1 MTTWLEAAA
10 ERRPDAL
17 ALVQGADRLDYAG
30 LAGQASR
37 RAAMLAG
44 MGLRGGD
51 RVMLES
57 PVTLESAVWLH
68 ALVWLGAA
76 VVPIAPSLSSIAA
89 ENLLR
94 RLKPR
99 ALITYE
105 PTAYSETD
113 GLPGENEHLIVVDAA
128 QPADLDLAPLAP
140 AAHDPARI
148 ATIIL
153 TSGSSATPK
162 AVPLTL
168 ANHAASA
175 AAIAERIGSA
185 MGSAIG
191 SAIGSTIGDR
201 WLLCLPLEHIGG
213 LAVLLRSVMQGHA
226 VALMRRFDPAGVIE
240 QIDAHG
246 ITLASLVPSMLDGIL
261 KLGKSPP
268 SDNLRAVFVGGA
280 PAAPA
285 LMERAR
291 DAGWPVLPTWGM
303 TEACSQLATPAPAT
317 AAGIN
322 FFGKPSVALPPLPGV
337 QVRTAPSGALQV
349 RGPMLF
355 SGYLDDGESGPD
367 AEGWFSTGDRGIVDS
382 DGAVRVLGRI
392 DNVIISGG
400 INVHLDAVAQRLAEC
415 PLIQDAALVG
425 IDDPRWGQRVA
436 AAVVAADSEIGLTEA
451 LETWSREHLSPAER
465 PARWRVTDCIP
476 RSSAGKPL
484 APAVR
489 ALFEAPI
496 HARRISARNE
506 NGNPPES
513 V

>member
-1 MTTWLEAAA
+1 MTIWLQAAA
-10 ERRPDAL
+10 ERRPNAL
-17 ALVQGADRLDYAG
+17 ALVQGPDRLDYAG

-68 ALVWLGAA
+68 ALVWLGAT
-76 VVPIAPSLSSIAA
+76 VVPIAPSLSSIDA
-89 ENLLR
+89 ENLLL

-99 ALITYE
+99 ALITSG

-113 GLPGENEHLIVVDAA
+113 GLPGENDNLIVVDAA
-128 QPADLDLAPLAP
+128 QPVDLGLAPLAP
-140 AAHDPARI
+140 AAHDPSRI

-168 ANHAASA
+168 ANHAASVE
-175 AAIAERIGSA
+175 AIVERLGGASE
-185 MGSAIG
+185 
-191 SAIGSTIGDR
+191 DR

-317 AAGIN
+317 AAGMN
-322 FFGKPSVALPPLPGV
+322 FSGKPSVALPPLPGV

-400 INVHLDAVAQRLAEC
+400 INVHLDAVARRLAEC
-415 PLIQDAALVG
+415 PLIQDAAMVG

-436 AAVVAADSEIGLTEA
+436 AAVVAADSEIGLIEA

-484 APAVR
+484 APAVK
-489 ALFEAPI
+489 ALFEARDPRTTDI
-496 HARRISARNE
+496 GTE
-506 NGNPPES
+506 
-513 V
+513 

>member
-1 MTTWLEAAA
+1 MTTWLETAA
-10 ERRPDAL
+10 ERRPGAL
-17 ALVQGADRLDYAG
+17 ALVQGAERLDYAG

-76 VVPIAPSLSSIAA
+76 VVPIAPSLSSIDA

-99 ALITYE
+99 ALITSK
-105 PTAYSETD
+105 PTAYSETRR
-113 GLPGENEHLIVVDAA
+113 LPGKSEHLTVVDAA
-128 QPADLDLAPLAP
+128 QPADLGLAPLAP
-140 AAHDPARI
+140 AAHDPART

-153 TSGSSATPK
+153 TSGSSTTPK

-175 AAIAERIGSA
+175 AAITERIGSA
-185 MGSAIG
+185 
-191 SAIGSTIGDR
+191 IGDR

-213 LAVLLRSVMQGHA
+213 LAILLRSVMQGHA
-226 VALMRRFDPAGVIE
+226 VALLRRFDPAGVIK
-240 QIDAHG
+240 QIDALG
-246 ITLASLVPSMLDGIL
+246 ITLASLVPGMLDGIL

-268 SDNLRAVFVGGA
+268 SDKLRAVFVGGA

-303 TEACSQLATPAPAT
+303 TEACSQLATPAPAA
-317 AAGIN
+317 AAGIDY
-322 FFGKPSVALPPLPGV
+322 FREPSVALPPLPGV

-382 DGAVRVLGRI
+382 DGSVRVLGRI

-415 PLIQDAALVG
+415 PLILDAALVG

-489 ALFEAPI
+489 ALFEAGDSRKPGL
-496 HARRISARNE
+496 STE
-506 NGNPPES
+506 
-513 V
+513 